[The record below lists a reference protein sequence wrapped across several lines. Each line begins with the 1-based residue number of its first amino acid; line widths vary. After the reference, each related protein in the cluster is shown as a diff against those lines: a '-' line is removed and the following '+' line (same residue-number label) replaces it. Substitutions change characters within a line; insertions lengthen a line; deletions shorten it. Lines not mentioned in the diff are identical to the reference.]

1 MAIEKKKA
9 LVILVKEIFDQLDE
23 SASLLARGGDA
34 SISRL
39 ILNEMSAVLKDL
51 DDDMQQL
58 YFEVLPTLA
67 AAVQP
72 RTTPIYCDESAKLSK
87 DIKRQ
92 FIEKIRAELALKAA

>member
-1 MAIEKKKA
+1 MAIERKKA
-9 LVILVKEIFDQLDE
+9 LVILIKEIFDQLDE
-23 SASLLARGGDA
+23 SASILARGGNA
-34 SISRL
+34 SISKL
-39 ILNEMSAVLKDL
+39 ILSEMSAVLKDL
-51 DDDMQQL
+51 DPDMQKL

-72 RTTPIYCDESAKLSK
+72 RSNPIYSDESAQLSK